1 MSAEEFDY
9 IPDVLIPS
17 NNISALHEKT
27 EKSLSKFGFKYVK
40 ELSTLADF
48 VYRYSDLKPLYIANL
63 IHLFLYILDDQIDAN
78 QNDLS
83 TVSEKIALLD
93 QCSISLNGK
102 YDINSPQIIK
112 LMHYSLDKL
121 QNQSLK
127 SYIIEQIEGYIL
139 GVTRHIGLRNEIV
152 PIGTYMDIRY
162 LDGACEVV
170 WLLAFLDHPNIE
182 EIIEYFRSDE
192 GKHVRMLANTN
203 VSLHNDVTSLE
214 KDKKD
219 GTTFNSI
226 ICYMHQYDM
235 SEDEAKALV
244 IGICNRSYRE
254 LVEIGKTNEHTNK
267 LAYWCKQSLGW
278 HLIVKRNKKSD

>member
-1 MSAEEFDY
+1 MFSKEFDY

-17 NNISALHEKT
+17 KNLPALHEET
-27 EKSLSKFGFKYVK
+27 EKTLSKFGFKYVK

-48 VYRYSDLKPLYIANL
+48 VYQFSTLEPLYIANL

-83 TVSEKIALLD
+83 TVNEKLALLD
-93 QCSISLNGK
+93 QCSKSLTDGCGA
-102 YDINSPQIIK
+102 DCPQIIK

-121 QNQSLK
+121 QNKSLK
-127 SYIIEQIEGYIL
+127 SYIIEQIEGYIV
-139 GVTRHIGLRNEIV
+139 GVTKHIGLNNEITS
-152 PIGTYMDIRY
+152 IRTYIDIRY

-170 WLLAFLDHPNIE
+170 WLLAFLEYPNIE

-192 GKHVRMLANTN
+192 GKHIRMLANTN

-219 GTTFNSI
+219 GTTFNSVM
-226 ICYMHQYDM
+226 CYMHHYDM
-235 SEDEAKALV
+235 SEDDAKALV

-254 LVEIGKTNEHTNK
+254 LVEIGKTNEYANK

-278 HLIVKRNKKSD
+278 HLTVNRNKKSD